1 MKTFFVYLNH
11 TEVMISETNK
21 ELDARYVRY
30 TFTEANTLNE
40 AALVFIKRFKRLS
53 HRATFNQFDELV
65 INHFN
70 ETYPELIL

>member
-1 MKTFFVYLNH
+1 M
-11 TEVMISETNK
+11 K

-53 HRATFNQFDELV
+53 HINQFDELV

>member
-53 HRATFNQFDELV
+53 HLNQFDELV

>member
-21 ELDARYVRY
+21 ELDARYARY

-53 HRATFNQFDELV
+53 HLNQFDELV